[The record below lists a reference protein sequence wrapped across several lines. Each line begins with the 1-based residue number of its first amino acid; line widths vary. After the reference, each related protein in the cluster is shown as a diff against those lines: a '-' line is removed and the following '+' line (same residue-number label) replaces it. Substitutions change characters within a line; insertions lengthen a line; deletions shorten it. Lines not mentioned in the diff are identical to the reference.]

1 MIGNRGTKEQWA
13 QMGRYGTVGIEMGL
27 CIIFGWFLGEWI
39 GGFFDAAFLGGPI
52 GLMVGVAAAFKAM
65 YRTYKMM
72 LSDQGKAR
80 EQRPDTS
87 D

>member
-1 MIGNRGTKEQWA
+1 MIGRHSNKEQWA

-27 CIIFGWFLGEWI
+27 CIVFGWFLGEWI

-52 GLMVGVAAAFKAM
+52 GLMVGIVAAFKAM

-72 LSDQGKAR
+72 VRDQEEARDRRSDH
-80 EQRPDTS
+80 PS
-87 D
+87 